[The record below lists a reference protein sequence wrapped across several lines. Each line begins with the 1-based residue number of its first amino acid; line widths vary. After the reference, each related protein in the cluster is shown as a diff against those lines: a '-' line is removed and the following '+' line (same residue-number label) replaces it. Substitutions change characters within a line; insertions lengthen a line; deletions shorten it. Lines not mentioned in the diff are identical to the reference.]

1 MLLLVG
7 LGNPGPG
14 HAGNRHNIGFMAVDE
29 IVRRHG
35 FGPARV
41 RFHGLAADG
50 VIAGEKVVALKPQ
63 TYMNDSGRA
72 VAAAARFYKLP
83 PDRVLVIHDEVD
95 LAPGRLRVK
104 RGGGAGGHNGVRS
117 VDAHIGPD
125 YRRIRLG
132 VGHPGHSELVRGYVL
147 HDFAKEE
154 LPLFRRLIEAVAEA
168 LPLLV
173 AGDENRFMSK
183 VTVLTA
189 PPKAKPD
196 PDAGADGL

>member
-41 RFHGLAADG
+41 RFHGMVADG
-50 VIAGEKVVALKPQ
+50 AIAGEKTVALKPQ

-72 VAAAARFYKLP
+72 VAAAAHFYKLP

-104 RGGGAGGHNGVRS
+104 QGGGAGGHNGVRS

-154 LPLFRRLIEAVAEA
+154 LPLLRRLIEAVAEA

-196 PDAGADGL
+196 PDAGTDGL